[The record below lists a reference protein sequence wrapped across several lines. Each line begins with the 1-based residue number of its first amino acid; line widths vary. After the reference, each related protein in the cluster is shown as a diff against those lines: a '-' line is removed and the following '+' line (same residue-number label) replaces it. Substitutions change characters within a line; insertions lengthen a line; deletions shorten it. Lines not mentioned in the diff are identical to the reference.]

1 MHKINSIMKILF
13 HIINLILIFFYLY
26 PGSLIGL
33 IFYDNIKKQP
43 QITRDFFYVS
53 SNHFYVFVILT
64 FVGIFAYR
72 KDEKINLV
80 VKYLFLLSII
90 IELFHFIV
98 PQRNFELID
107 LFGNILG
114 VSLVYLLY
122 KLLREFL

>member
-1 MHKINSIMKILF
+1 MKILF